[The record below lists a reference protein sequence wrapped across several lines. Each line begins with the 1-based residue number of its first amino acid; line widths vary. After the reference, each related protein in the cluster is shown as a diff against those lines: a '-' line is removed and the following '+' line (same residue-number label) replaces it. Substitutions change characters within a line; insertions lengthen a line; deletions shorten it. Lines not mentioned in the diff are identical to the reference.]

1 MMDDRTKLVLLI
13 VLVVLAVAAAVY
25 SGYRSFRQEQGEV
38 KGRIEVFPGGKQG
51 MMERQMEEQGPP
63 AQPPQTTPGGL

>member
-1 MMDDRTKLVLLI
+1 MDDRTKLILLI
-13 VLVVLAVAAAVY
+13 ILAVLAIGAAVY

-38 KGRIEVFPGGKQG
+38 KGRIELFPGGKKG

-63 AQPPQTTPGGL
+63 AQPPQAMPGRP